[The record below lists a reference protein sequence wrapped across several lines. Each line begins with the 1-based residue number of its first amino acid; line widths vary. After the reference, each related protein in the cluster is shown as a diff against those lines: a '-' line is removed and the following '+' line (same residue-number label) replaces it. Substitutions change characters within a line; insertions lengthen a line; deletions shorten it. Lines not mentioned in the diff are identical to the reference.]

1 MDRLAAF
8 TQYRPLFFS
17 IAYRMLGSAM
27 DAEDMLQEAFIRWQ
41 AAPEAEVRSPKAF
54 LSVVIT
60 RQCIDQLRSAQARRE
75 TYLGPW
81 LPEPILMDPAP
92 GPAESAA
99 LAESLSLAFLTLLE
113 RLSPVERA

>member
-1 MDRLAAF
+1 MEGMLDDAKNLGAIRAGA
-8 TQYRPLFFS
+8 QRRRQPAGRPGP
-17 IAYRMLGSAM
+17 AGGAM

-54 LSVVIT
+54 LAVVVT

-75 TYLGPW
+75 SYLGPW

-99 LAESLSLAFLTLLE
+99 LAESLS
-113 RLSPVERA
+113 